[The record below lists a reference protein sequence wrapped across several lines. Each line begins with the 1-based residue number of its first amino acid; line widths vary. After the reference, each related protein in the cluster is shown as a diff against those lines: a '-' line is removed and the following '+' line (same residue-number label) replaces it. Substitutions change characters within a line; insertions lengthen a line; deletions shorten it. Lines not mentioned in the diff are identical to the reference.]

1 MITMQSTNQMTVTE
15 APLFLKRKALRQFFN
30 QGIKPVDGRQPIPEE
45 LAQAMVQELIEFDVP
60 KDALIGVVDS
70 FMILTLV
77 LQEHGFTNLVLL
89 ENTHK
94 NLTPLQETYYN
105 TIEGACEKIGV
116 KYYVPP
122 MNNYSRCDMEFDVVI
137 GNFPFQNTVEGSR
150 SGSSSEPLWWQIT
163 NKSFGILKDN
173 GILSAITPTTLFSGG
188 EQFTS
193 LLLGEDTDYNL
204 KSIDFSA
211 DDHFNVGIDIC
222 RWVAYNSKPEFN
234 VTINDGRVVNSKN
247 VYYIS
252 TDIQFDEILTTLRN
266 FNGSKL
272 TFNQSNRYDYNAV
285 ARELKK
291 LNLPIEWAKDL
302 VDSPDT
308 EYIYPVAN
316 NDKIKYSRIKWKDYG
331 VWRVFIP
338 QFTGDK
344 DLKFW
349 VDDKMAATGTTWTH
363 RCKSKEEAEQIMSIV
378 DTPEY
383 KFIINKL
390 KLNGRITGK
399 IRSLPAHSLQEI
411 LSSEQLSYIQSQL

>member
-1 MITMQSTNQMTVTE
+1 MTVTE
-15 APLFLKRKALRQFFN
+15 APLFLKREALRQFFN

-45 LAQAMVQELIEFDVP
+45 LAQDMVQELIEFDVP

-94 NLTPLQETYYN
+94 NLTSLHETYYN
-105 TIEGACEKIGV
+105 TIEGACKKIGV

-122 MNNYSRCDMEFDVVI
+122 MNNYSRCDMKFDVVI
-137 GNFPFQNTVEGSR
+137 GNPPFQDTVEGSR
-150 SGSSSEPLWWQIT
+150 SGSSSEPLWWQVT
-163 NKSFGILKDN
+163 NKSFGILKDD
-173 GILSAITPTTLFSGG
+173 GIISFITPTTLFSGG
-188 EQFTS
+188 GQFTS

-204 KSIDFSA
+204 KFIDFSA
-211 DDHFNVGIDIC
+211 DNHFNVGIDIC

-247 VYYIS
+247 VDYIS
-252 TDIQFDEILTTLRN
+252 TDIQFDEILATLRN

-291 LNLPIEWAKDL
+291 SNLPIEWAKDL

-308 EYIYPVAN
+308 EYTYPVAN

-338 QFTGDK
+338 QFTGNK

-363 RCKSKEEAEQIMSIV
+363 RCKSKKEAEQIMSIV

-399 IRSLPAHSLQEI
+399 IRSLPAHSLQEV